1 MSDGMSDRA
10 RVGDDGDD
18 EGVCIAA
25 SGCGTNVIGIHKG
38 LRGVMRRLARDGSRR
53 RHIKALIGT
62 SGGGLAVLGAAFGAD
77 EERMDSQL
85 EGACSFNRL
94 IAGNPVNLLMRGGW
108 ASMDEFRRNAELVLP
123 RGARLGQAK
132 IPVACVVG
140 DTHTGEPRVISSW
153 EHPEVDVI
161 DLAAATAAV
170 PILFE
175 EQRVRGLD
183 DHDLVDGG
191 VAANLMAEALDRFG
205 VPVIS
210 LRPAPAKVKPAKP
223 RGLLGRLIALA
234 RLLHH
239 PSNNA
244 WASRHPD
251 SVVVDIP
258 GGDGFDFS
266 LDHDECVRRRKL
278 AEQAVAAAS
287 LPGGTP

>member
-1 MSDGMSDRA
+1 MSDRA
-10 RVGDDGDD
+10 RLGDTEGD
-18 EGVCIAA
+18 VCIAA
-25 SGCGTNVIGIHKG
+25 AGCGTNVIGIHKG
-38 LRGVMRRLARDGSRR
+38 LRVVMRRLAVDASRR
-53 RHIKALIGT
+53 RRVRALIGT
-62 SGGGLAVLGAAFGAD
+62 SGGGLAVLGAAFGVD

-85 EGACSFNRL
+85 EGASSHNRL

-123 RGARLGQAK
+123 AGARLGQAQT
-132 IPVACVVG
+132 PVACVVG

-153 EHPEVDVI
+153 EHPDVDVI
-161 DLAAATAAV
+161 DLACCTAAV
-170 PILFE
+170 PVLFE
-175 EQRVRGLD
+175 EQRCRGLD
-183 DHDLVDGG
+183 DHDYVDGG
-191 VAANLMAEALDRFG
+191 IAANLMAEALDRFD

-210 LRPAPAKVKPAKP
+210 LRPAASMAAAAKP
-223 RGLLGRLIALA
+223 KGPLGRLIALA

-251 SVVVDIP
+251 RVVVDIP

-266 LDHDECVRRRKL
+266 LDHAECARRRKVATL
-278 AEQAVAAAS
+278 AAEAAH